1 MHNYHYLFKTKT
13 TFVILWG
20 VITVDYISVSETETT
35 LLKKAPG
42 QAVRKVRLK
51 AEAEAKWSCFISITF
66 SLTAGSGGPSFNA
79 LSCSRI

>member
-20 VITVDYISVSETETT
+20 DCNVIAVDYISVSETETA
-35 LLKKAPG
+35 LFKKAPG

-51 AEAEAKWSCFISITF
+51 AEAEAKL
-66 SLTAGSGGPSFNA
+66 SLSVLYPL
-79 LSCSRI
+79 LSA